1 MWTLLPIPT
10 ILGMQLKTNGSDF
23 YPVTCHTFANES
35 LIQIL
40 DSDGNQVSLVEI
52 KFKIEDLGMHLK
64 FCH

>member
-1 MWTLLPIPT
+1 
-10 ILGMQLKTNGSDF
+10 MQLKTNGSDF